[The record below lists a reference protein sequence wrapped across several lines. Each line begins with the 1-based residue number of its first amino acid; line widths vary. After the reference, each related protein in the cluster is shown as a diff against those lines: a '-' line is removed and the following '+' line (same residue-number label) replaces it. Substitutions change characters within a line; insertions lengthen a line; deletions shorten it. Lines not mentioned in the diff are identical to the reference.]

1 MLSLFFIFVLS
12 AHFLGRE
19 VPFGKQFSWGNEIS
33 LGKIQR
39 GAFRIMS
46 YIAFSMFRFLY
57 FGLLKS
63 EMKAGKKVKFWYGYK
78 KIIEGI
84 IVF

>member
-1 MLSLFFIFVLS
+1 
-12 AHFLGRE
+12 
-19 VPFGKQFSWGNEIS
+19 
-33 LGKIQR
+33 
-39 GAFRIMS
+39 MS

-63 EMKAGKKVKFWYGYK
+63 EMKAGKKIKFWYGYK